1 MSEPG
6 YARPEGK
13 TWLDPSDPL
22 SGFPGILDC
31 VHCGL
36 CLQAC
41 PTYRATGSETDSP
54 RGRIYLLRAA
64 AEGRVEGPQIEDALA
79 RCVLCRACEP
89 ICPSQVPYH
98 RLVERH
104 REGKATG
111 LLRFGLRRILPSPR
125 ALRWTGFALRS
136 LRRLGLL
143 RLTERIGTRRLRALA
158 GAVPKHPARFS
169 WTPGQVFPAQGVR
182 RGRVALQTGCVNS
195 ELFGA
200 VLRDTITLLTAQGFD
215 VVVPGQPGCCGALH
229 AHSGDADFGR
239 QLATRS
245 FQAFPTDVDAILV
258 PSAGCAAHLHE
269 HDPRRGVA
277 DPLLFLHKVGL
288 RGPLRPVKL
297 RLAYDPPCH
306 LLNVLGAKDEV
317 GALLRQIPELQLVP
331 HDEAELC
338 CGAGGISFAR
348 APEMS
353 DAVLGRKIER
363 ILAAAPDVV
372 ASGNP
377 GCLLRLEAGLRAR
390 RSPIRA
396 VHPVQILA
404 QACAKAPAPR

>member
-1 MSEPG
+1 MSAPE

-13 TWLDPSDPL
+13 SWLDPADPV

-41 PTYRATGSETDSP
+41 PTYRASGSETDSP

-64 AEGRVEGPQIEDALA
+64 AEGRIGAAEIEDAIA

-89 ICPSQVPYH
+89 VCPSQVPYH

-104 REGKATG
+104 REGKVPA

-125 ALRWTGFALRS
+125 ALRAAGWALRA
-136 LRRLGLL
+136 LRRTGVLGLAE
-143 RLTERIGTRRLRALA
+143 RLGTPRMRALA
-158 GAVPKHPARFS
+158 GAVPSAPRRFS
-169 WTPGQVFPAQGVR
+169 ASPGQVFPARGGA
-182 RGRVALQTGCVNS
+182 RGRVALHTGCVAS
-195 ELFGA
+195 EFFGQVLQDA
-200 VLRDTITLLTAQGFD
+200 VDVFTAQGFE
-215 VVVPGQPGCCGALH
+215 VLVAAQPSCCGALH
-229 AHSGDADFGR
+229 AHSGDAAFGR
-239 QLATRS
+239 QLAAGTL
-245 FQAFPTDVDAILV
+245 QAIPGDVDAVLV
-258 PSAGCAAHLHE
+258 PAAGCAAHLHE
-269 HDPRRGVA
+269 YDPRRGVA

-288 RGPLRPVKL
+288 RGPLQPVKL
-297 RLAYDPPCH
+297 RVAYDPPCH
-306 LLNVLGAKDEV
+306 LLNVLAAKDEV
-317 GALLRQIPELQLVP
+317 GSLLRQIPELELVP

-348 APEMS
+348 VPEMS
-353 DAVLGRKIER
+353 DAVLARKIER
-363 ILAAAPDVV
+363 LCAAAPDVV

-390 RSPIRA
+390 ASPIRA
-396 VHPVQILA
+396 WHPLRLLA
-404 QACAKAPAPR
+404 QAARRHG